1 MADEYTYDQ
10 VMTALRNAD
19 KAGDTQAATK
29 LAGIAQKLNTQK
41 AEPKSSVTVEAAP
54 KDLATSVFG
63 KGPAADMEPGER
75 ASRIGT
81 AGLTG
86 AAIGAVPGAAILN
99 PPLALAGAGIG
110 LIGGALG
117 EVGEQAASYFGAGRG
132 TQVAT
137 GLVSGGLADVAA
149 SAIPKAIQGV
159 GSSVRSFIGR
169 ETESPAVSA
178 YRDVLMKNAQSKLA
192 GQGQQAAVQT
202 GEQIQAGVAARKAR
216 AAQLAQR
223 AERAQLGE
231 VTALRN
237 QQERATQE
245 LTQAV
250 EEGPGKTVAEFDL
263 GSSIRQDIEAVR
275 NPQVA
280 AMKQDYE
287 KSYNAAMQSAQQVEA
302 KGSFWGNQTEALDV
316 KSKWK
321 KEAQQSSEDVAKS
334 IKKVVNDI
342 WKPAQ
347 TLPDGT
353 VIPPRLLSAKGI
365 DQIVRK
371 LGEVGHGKEV
381 SGYEGIGADVAR
393 NLRQDIINGVEK
405 NGVRQGGFYNWS
417 GLGPTKS
424 QYAQS
429 LENLSQFESKRAQD
443 VLARQEMGLP
453 AVDAEKLPK
462 NIFGSKS
469 GLEEGKTLLPPEKL
483 NAYAEQ
489 YAHNELAGKDI
500 AATRK
505 WASEHGF
512 LTDDFPAV
520 QNAVDQ
526 HLNTLSSLES
536 KASILKER
544 VAQAGEKKWS
554 EGVDKL
560 ARKWVS
566 ESGVE
571 GKAGLAKD
579 PEQVVFDLLKGDT
592 TRAQL
597 QATSKYLNDVPTVKA
612 KFPEAVSKYIS
623 EQSPKTI
630 MAEIDRI
637 SPALLGSQ
645 LMTPAELKT
654 LKAGAAEIVKA
665 SKAKPEVSSQIANLF
680 RKGFSKGAL
689 GRSAARSAV
698 VGVGYE
704 TPEEYQQ

>member
-1 MADEYTYDQ
+1 MPVYEYQGKHYELSETDP
-10 VMTALRNAD
+10 A
-19 KAGDTQAATK
+19 KAKEKIISSTG
-29 LAGIAQKLNTQK
+29 G
-41 AEPKSSVTVEAAP
+41 EPKASVSVEAAP

-63 KGPAADMEPGER
+63 KGPAAEMDLGER

-86 AAIGAVPGAAILN
+86 AAIGAVPGLAVGGPAGAA
-99 PPLALAGAGIG
+99 AGAGLG

-137 GLVSGGLADVAA
+137 GLAAGGLSDVAA
-149 SAIPKAIQGV
+149 AAIPKAIQGLS
-159 GSSVRSFIGR
+159 SSVRGLLGR

-178 YRDVLMKNAQSKLA
+178 YRDVLVKNAQSKLA
-192 GQGQQAAVQT
+192 GQGQQAAVQA
-202 GEQIQAGVAARKAR
+202 GEEIQAGVAAREAR

-223 AERAQLGE
+223 AERAQFGE
-231 VTALRN
+231 VTALRT
-237 QQERATQE
+237 QQERAAQE
-245 LTQAV
+245 LAQAT
-250 EEGPGKTVAEFDL
+250 EKGPGKTAAEFDL
-263 GSSIRQDIEAVR
+263 GSNIRQDIEAVR

-287 KSYNAAMQSAQQVEA
+287 KSYTAAMQNARQAESQ
-302 KGSFWGNQTEALDV
+302 GSFWGNQTEALDV

-321 KEAQQSSEDVAKS
+321 KEAKESSSDVANS
-334 IKKVVNDI
+334 INKVINDI
-342 WKPAQ
+342 WKPAY

-353 VIPPRLLSAKGI
+353 KVPPRLLPAKGI

-393 NLRQDIINGVEK
+393 NLRQDIINGIEK
-405 NGVRQGGFYNWS
+405 DGVRQGGFYNWS
-417 GLGPTKS
+417 GLGPAKS

-462 NIFGSKS
+462 NIFGSQS
-469 GLEEGKTLLPPEKL
+469 GLTEAKTLLPPEKL

-512 LTDDFPAV
+512 LTDEFPAV

-560 ARKWVS
+560 ARKWVA

-579 PEQVVFDLLKGDT
+579 PEKVVFDMLSSNT

-597 QATSKYLNDVPTVKA
+597 QATSKYLNDVPAVKA
-612 KFPEAVSKYIS
+612 RFPEAVSKYIS

-645 LMTPAELKT
+645 LITPAELKT

-665 SKAKPEVSSQIANLF
+665 SKAKPEVSSQIAELF
-680 RKGFSKGAL
+680 KRGFSKGAL
-689 GRSAARSAV
+689 GRSAVRSAI

>member
-1 MADEYTYDQ
+1 MPVYEYQGKHYELSETDP
-10 VMTALRNAD
+10 A
-19 KAGDTQAATK
+19 KAKEKIISATGGK
-29 LAGIAQKLNTQK
+29 
-41 AEPKSSVTVEAAP
+41 PKESAPVENAP

-63 KGPAADMEPGER
+63 KGPAAEMSLGER
-75 ASRIGT
+75 ASRVGT

-86 AAIGAVPGAAILN
+86 AAIGAVPGLAVGGPAGAA
-99 PPLALAGAGIG
+99 AGAGLG

-117 EVGEQAASYFGAGRG
+117 EVGEQAASYMGAGRG

-137 GLVSGGLADVAA
+137 GLAAGGLADVAA
-149 SAIPKAIQGV
+149 SAVPAALKGIPSTLKSLLGK
-159 GSSVRSFIGR
+159 

-178 YRDVLMKNAQSKLA
+178 YREVLTDSARKKLA
-192 GQGQQAAVQT
+192 GEGTQAAVQT
-202 GEQIQAGVAARKAR
+202 GEELQAKVAERQAR

-231 VTALRN
+231 VSALRN
-237 QQERATQE
+237 QQERAAQE
-245 LTQAV
+245 LSQAI
-250 EEGPGKTVAEFDL
+250 EKGPGKTAAEFDL
-263 GSSIRQDIEAVR
+263 GSNIRQDIEAVR

-280 AMKQDYE
+280 AMKQEYE
-287 KSYNAAMQSAQQVEA
+287 KSYTAAMQNAQQAEA

-353 VIPPRLLSAKGI
+353 VIPARLLPAKGI

-405 NGVRQGGFYNWS
+405 DGVRQGGFYNWS
-417 GLGPTKS
+417 GLGPAKT

-462 NIFGSKS
+462 NIFGSQS
-469 GLEEGKTLLPPEKL
+469 GLQEAKTMLPPEKL

-489 YAHNELAGKDI
+489 YAHNELASKDI
-500 AATRK
+500 SATRK

-512 LTDDFPAV
+512 LTDEFPAV
-520 QNAVDQ
+520 QQAVDQ

-554 EGVDKL
+554 DNVDKL
-560 ARKWVS
+560 ARKWVA

-571 GKAGLAKD
+571 GKGGLTKD
-579 PEQVVFDLLKGDT
+579 PEKVVFDMLSSNT

-597 QATSKYLNDVPTVKA
+597 QATSKYLNDVPAVKA
-612 KFPEAVSKYIS
+612 RFPEAVAKYIS

-665 SKAKPEVSSQIANLF
+665 SKAKPEVSSQIAELF
-680 RKGFSKGAL
+680 KRGFSKGAL
-689 GRSAARSAV
+689 GRSAARSAI

>member
-1 MADEYTYDQ
+1 MPVYEYQGKHYELSETDP
-10 VMTALRNAD
+10 A
-19 KAGDTQAATK
+19 KAKEKIISSTGGETK
-29 LAGIAQKLNTQK
+29 A
-41 AEPKSSVTVEAAP
+41 SVSVEAAP
-54 KDLATSVFG
+54 KDLATTVFG
-63 KGPAADMEPGER
+63 KGPAAEMTLGER

-86 AAIGAVPGAAILN
+86 AAIGAVPGLAVGGPAGAA
-99 PPLALAGAGIG
+99 AGAGIG

-117 EVGEQAASYFGAGRG
+117 EVGEQAASYMGASRG

-137 GLVSGGLADVAA
+137 GLVSGGLSDVAA
-149 SAIPKAIQGV
+149 TAIPKAIQGLS
-159 GSSVRSFIGR
+159 SSVRGLLGR

-178 YRDVLMKNAQSKLA
+178 YRDVLVKSAQSKLA
-192 GQGQQAAVQT
+192 GQGQQAAVQA
-202 GEQIQAGVAARKAR
+202 GEEIQAGVAAREAR
-216 AAQLAQR
+216 AVQLAQR
-223 AERAQLGE
+223 AERAQFGE
-231 VTALRN
+231 VTALRT
-237 QQERATQE
+237 QQERVAQE
-245 LTQAV
+245 LTQAT
-250 EEGPGKTVAEFDL
+250 EKGPGKTAAEFDL
-263 GSSIRQDIEAVR
+263 GSNIRQDIEAVR

-287 KSYNAAMQSAQQVEA
+287 KSYNAAMQNAQQAEA
-302 KGSFWGNQTEALDV
+302 KGSFWGSQTEALDV

-353 VIPPRLLSAKGI
+353 TIPPRLLSAKGI

-381 SGYEGIGADVAR
+381 SGYEGISADVAR

-405 NGVRQGGFYNWS
+405 DGVRQGGFYNWS
-417 GLGPTKS
+417 GLGPAKS
-424 QYAQS
+424 QYATS

-462 NIFGSKS
+462 NIFGSQS
-469 GLEEGKTLLPPEKL
+469 GLQEAKTMLPPEKL
-483 NAYAEQ
+483 NSYAEQ

-505 WASEHGF
+505 WATEHGF
-512 LTDDFPAV
+512 LTDEFPAV

-544 VAQAGEKKWS
+544 VAQAGEKTWS

-560 ARKWVS
+560 ARKWVA

-579 PEQVVFDLLKGDT
+579 PERVVFDLLKGDT

-597 QATSKYLNDVPTVKA
+597 QATSKYLNDVPAVKA
-612 KFPEAVSKYIS
+612 RFPEAVSKYIS

-665 SKAKPEVSSQIANLF
+665 SKAKPEVSSQIADLF

-689 GRSAARSAV
+689 GRSAARSAI

>member
-1 MADEYTYDQ
+1 MPEYEYQGKHYELSETDP
-10 VMTALRNAD
+10 A
-19 KAGDTQAATK
+19 KAKEKIISAT
-29 LAGIAQKLNTQK
+29 GG
-41 AEPKSSVTVEAAP
+41 EPKASVSVEGAP
-54 KDLATSVFG
+54 KDLATAAFG
-63 KGPAADMEPGER
+63 KGPAAEMTIGER

-86 AAIGAVPGAAILN
+86 ATIGAVPGLAVGGPAGAA
-99 PPLALAGAGIG
+99 AGAGLG

-117 EVGEQAASYFGAGRG
+117 EVGEQAASYMGAGRG

-137 GLVSGGLADVAA
+137 GLAAGGLADVAA
-149 SAIPKAIQGV
+149 ASIPKAIQGLS
-159 GSSVRSFIGR
+159 SSVRGLFGR

-178 YRDVLMKNAQSKLA
+178 YRDVLVKNAQSKLA

-202 GEQIQAGVAARKAR
+202 GEEIQSAVAAREAR

-231 VTALRN
+231 VTALRT

-245 LTQAV
+245 LAQAT
-250 EEGPGKTVAEFDL
+250 EKGPGKTAAEFDL
-263 GSSIRQDIEAVR
+263 GSNIRQDIEAVR

-287 KSYNAAMQSAQQVEA
+287 KSYTAAMQNAQQAEA

-316 KSKWK
+316 KAKWK

-353 VIPPRLLSAKGI
+353 VIPARLLPAKGI

-405 NGVRQGGFYNWS
+405 DGVRQGGFYNWS
-417 GLGPTKS
+417 GLGPAKS

-462 NIFGSKS
+462 NIFGSQS
-469 GLEEGKTLLPPEKL
+469 GLQEAKTLLPPEKL
-483 NAYAEQ
+483 NTYAEQ

-500 AATRK
+500 SATRK

-512 LTDDFPAV
+512 LTDEFPAV

-526 HLNTLSSLES
+526 HLNTLSNLES
-536 KASILKER
+536 RASILKER

-560 ARKWVS
+560 ARKWVA

-579 PEQVVFDLLKGDT
+579 PERVVFDMLGSDT

-597 QATSKYLNDVPTVKA
+597 QATSKYLNDVPAVKA
-612 KFPEAVSKYIS
+612 RFPEAVSKYIS
-623 EQSPKTI
+623 QQSPKTI

-645 LMTPAELKT
+645 LITPAELKT

-665 SKAKPEVSSQIANLF
+665 SKAKPEVSSQIAELF
-680 RKGFSKGAL
+680 KKGFSKGAL
-689 GRSAARSAV
+689 GRSAARSAI

-704 TPEEYQQ
+704 TPQDYQE